1 MKSEFENVKSNWE
14 TFEKLCRRLS
24 DDKLN
29 KLLDDLGERIC
40 LCPASTRK
48 DEAGCYPGG
57 LVDNSLKI
65 TAAMRKLNDSFELG
79 VPVSSIIK
87 TGLFHDIGK
96 IGDLNTPMFIEQ
108 DSDWHRERLG
118 QIYKFNEDLKRASFA
133 HLSLFILQAFNIALT
148 KDEWIAIQISSGSQ
162 LEENKFYVGHE
173 PSLAILLQSAK
184 RFVIHKD
191 SE

>member
-14 TFEKLCRRLS
+14 RFEKLCNHLS
-24 DDKLN
+24 SENISAMLN
-29 KLLDDLGERIC
+29 QIGERIC
-40 LCPASTRK
+40 LCPANTRK

-108 DSDWHRERLG
+108 DSDWHREKLG
-118 QIYKFNEDLKRASFA
+118 QIYKFNEELKRASFA
-133 HLSLFILQAFNIALT
+133 HLSLFILQNFNITLT
-148 KDEWIAIQISSGSQ
+148 KDEWIAIQISSGPQ
-162 LEENKFYVGHE
+162 LEENKFYAGHE
-173 PSLAILLQSAK
+173 SSLAILLQSAK

>member
-24 DDKLN
+24 DDNLN

-65 TAAMRKLNDSFELG
+65 TAAMRNLNDTFELG

-87 TGLFHDIGK
+87 TGLLHNIGK
-96 IGDLNTPMFIEQ
+96 IGDLSTPMFIEQ
-108 DSDWHRERLG
+108 DSDWHREKLG
-118 QIYKFNEDLKRASFA
+118 QIYKFNEELKRASFT
-133 HLSLFILQAFNIALT
+133 HLSLFILQSFNITLT
-148 KDEWIAIQISSGSQ
+148 KDEWIAIQVSSGPQ
-162 LEENKFYVGHE
+162 LEENKFYAGHE
-173 PSLAILLQSAK
+173 SSLAVLLQSAK